1 MQTFVAPARKE
12 YNVFHNISDELD
24 DMARKEQ
31 LKELSSE
38 TGIAARRARYKL
50 RRPGHEKAITSC
62 PEGHSYTSENTLF
75 QSSGR
80 RQCLKC
86 LAAKRIYKDK
96 SANGNYPVIQLP
108 FNEDGYQTRS
118 KDLGE

>member
-1 MQTFVAPARKE
+1 MVVRKE
-12 YNVFHNISDELD
+12 YVVGENISDDLD

-38 TGIAARRARYKL
+38 TGIAARRARYRL
-50 RRPGHEKAITSC
+50 RRPSNEKTITSC
-62 PEGHSYTSENTLF
+62 PEGHPYTSENTLF

-86 LAAKRIYKDK
+86 LAAKRIYKNK
-96 SANGNYPVIQLP
+96 PSRGNYPVIQLP